1 MSPSA
6 ALEVNDVTMAFSGLY
21 ALTRVSLSVA
31 PHEILGLIGPNGSGK
46 TTLLNCVSGVYHPTS
61 GRIAL
66 NGRDITHAPSDLIA
80 EQGLR
85 RTFQQSLL
93 VPNLSVLE
101 NVLVG
106 AHGSIRGNLLSA
118 ALTLWDIRTA
128 EGSARGKALAALK
141 WLGIDDLASVRAESV
156 GGPARKLVELARAI
170 VAGPRVLLLDEVA
183 SGLNSAEKETLALRV
198 REIRNRFDAA
208 IVLVEHDLDFVMSL
222 AERVVVLN
230 SGQVIADGDPAL
242 VQRNSEVI
250 DAYIGV

>member
-21 ALTRVSLSVA
+21 ALTRVSLSVG

-61 GRIAL
+61 GQIAL

-93 VPNLSVLE
+93 VPNLTVLE

-118 ALTLWDIRTA
+118 AFTLWDLRTA
-128 EGSARGKALAALK
+128 ERSARGKALAALK
-141 WLGIDDLASVRAESV
+141 WLGIDGLASVRAESV

-183 SGLNSAEKETLALRV
+183 SGLNSAEKEMLALRV
-198 REIRNRFDAA
+198 REIRDRFDAA

-242 VQRNSEVI
+242 VQRNPEVI